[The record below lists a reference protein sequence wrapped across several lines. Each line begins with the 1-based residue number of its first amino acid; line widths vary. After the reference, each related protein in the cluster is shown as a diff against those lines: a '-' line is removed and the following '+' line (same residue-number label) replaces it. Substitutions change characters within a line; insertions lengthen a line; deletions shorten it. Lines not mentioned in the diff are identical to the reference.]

1 MMHEA
6 YSGELDRYFTLWR
19 LCQAMY
25 ENWSKT
31 YGFSCNETLVI
42 NFIAKSSFC
51 TQKHIS
57 DGLQIS
63 KQTVNMILKR
73 FEKEGYVELS
83 VNDMDKRSKFIR
95 LTEKGSKASAQI
107 ISDLLN
113 IEIESV
119 KEMGIDKFRKM
130 NDAQEEYIR
139 LFNKYAHTDF

>member
-1 MMHEA
+1 MEHEM
-6 YSGELDRYFTLWR
+6 YTGELDRYFTLWR
-19 LCQAMY
+19 LCKAMY

-83 VNDMDKRSKFIR
+83 VNDMDKRSKFIK
-95 LTEKGSKASAQI
+95 LTDKGNKASAELI
-107 ISDLLN
+107 ADLLS
-113 IEIESV
+113 IEIDTV
-119 KEMGIDKFRKM
+119 KEMGIDKFRQM
-130 NDAQEEYIR
+130 NDVQEEYIK
-139 LFNKYAHTDF
+139 LFNKYADF

>member
-1 MMHEA
+1 MEHEM
-6 YSGELDRYFTLWR
+6 YTGELDRYFTLWR
-19 LCQAMY
+19 LCKAMY

-73 FEKEGYVELS
+73 FEKEGYVELT
-83 VNDMDKRSKFIR
+83 VNDMDKRSKFIK
-95 LTEKGSKASAQI
+95 LTDKGSKASAELI
-107 ISDLLN
+107 ADLLS
-113 IEIESV
+113 IEIDTV
-119 KEMGIDKFRKM
+119 KEMGIDKFRQM
-130 NDAQEEYIR
+130 NDVQEEYIK
-139 LFNKYAHTDF
+139 LFNKYADF

>member
-1 MMHEA
+1 
-6 YSGELDRYFTLWR
+6 
-19 LCQAMY
+19 MY

-73 FEKEGYVELS
+73 FEKEGYVELT
-83 VNDMDKRSKFIR
+83 VNDMDKRSKFIK
-95 LTEKGSKASAQI
+95 LTDKGSKASAELI
-107 ISDLLN
+107 ADLLS
-113 IEIESV
+113 IEIDSV
-119 KEMGIDKFRKM
+119 KEMGIDKFRQM
-130 NDAQEEYIR
+130 NDVQEEYIK
-139 LFNKYAHTDF
+139 LFNKYADF

>member
-1 MMHEA
+1 MEHEM
-6 YSGELDRYFTLWR
+6 YTGELDRYFTLWR
-19 LCQAMY
+19 LCKAMY

-83 VNDMDKRSKFIR
+83 VNDMDKRSKFIK
-95 LTEKGSKASAQI
+95 LTDKGSKASAELI
-107 ISDLLN
+107 ADLLS
-113 IEIESV
+113 IEIDTV
-119 KEMGIDKFRKM
+119 KEMGIDKFR
-130 NDAQEEYIR
+130 R
-139 LFNKYAHTDF
+139 HFNTSKSI

>member
-1 MMHEA
+1 MEHEM
-6 YSGELDRYFTLWR
+6 YTGELDRYFTLWR
-19 LCQAMY
+19 LCKAMY

-83 VNDMDKRSKFIR
+83 VNDMDKRSKFIK
-95 LTEKGSKASAQI
+95 LTDKGSKASAELI
-107 ISDLLN
+107 ADLLS
-113 IEIESV
+113 IEIDTV
-119 KEMGIDKFRKM
+119 RKWVSTSS
-130 NDAQEEYIR
+130 DR
-139 LFNKYAHTDF
+139 

>member
-1 MMHEA
+1 MEYEA

-19 LCQAMY
+19 LCKAMY

-31 YGFSCNETLVI
+31 YGFSCNETLVL

-73 FEKEGYVELS
+73 FEKDGYVELT
-83 VNDMDKRSKFIR
+83 VNDMDKRSKFIK
-95 LTEKGSKASAQI
+95 LTDKGSKASAELI
-107 ISDLLN
+107 ADLLS
-113 IEIESV
+113 IELDSV
-119 KEMGIDKFRKM
+119 KEMGIEKFRQM
-130 NDAQEEYIR
+130 NDVQEEYIK
-139 LFNKYAHTDF
+139 LFNKYADN